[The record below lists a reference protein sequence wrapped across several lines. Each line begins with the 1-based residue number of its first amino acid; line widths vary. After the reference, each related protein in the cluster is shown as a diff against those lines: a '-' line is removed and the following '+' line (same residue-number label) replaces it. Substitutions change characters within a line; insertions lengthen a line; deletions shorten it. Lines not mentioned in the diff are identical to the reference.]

1 MKKKLIMLF
10 TSLIALVLEIL
21 PYGADRLTS
30 RRSARTL
37 NYSSDGDV
45 LCKKRIQVC
54 LLASLMIFAY
64 NDSKI
69 ASEKTKKK
77 AVA

>member
-37 NYSSDGDV
+37 NNAGERDV
-45 LCKKRIQVC
+45 LR
-54 LLASLMIFAY
+54 
-64 NDSKI
+64 
-69 ASEKTKKK
+69 
-77 AVA
+77 

>member
-37 NYSSDGDV
+37 NNAGDRDV
-45 LCKKRIQVC
+45 LR
-54 LLASLMIFAY
+54 
-64 NDSKI
+64 
-69 ASEKTKKK
+69 
-77 AVA
+77 

>member
-21 PYGADRLTS
+21 PYGADRQTS

-37 NYSSDGDV
+37 NNTSDGDV
-45 LCKKRIQVC
+45 LRQERYEN
-54 LLASLMIFAY
+54 ARWR
-64 NDSKI
+64 D
-69 ASEKTKKK
+69 E
-77 AVA
+77 